1 MSTQKLSITVEAE
14 VAKALKAKVATRTLS
29 QFVNRAIV
37 HELERERL
45 RELIAHLEVELGP
58 ADETMVGEASA
69 AFDQVEA
76 AARRSRKRKSRARR

>member
-1 MSTQKLSITVEAE
+1 MSMQKLSITVEAD

-45 RELIAHLEVELGP
+45 RELLVELERVLGP
-58 ADETMVGEASA
+58 PDEALVAEASA
-69 AFDQVEA
+69 VFDELDAV
-76 AARRSRKRKSRARR
+76 ARRAGKRKSRTRR

>member
-45 RELIAHLEVELGP
+45 RELLADLEADLGP
-58 ADETMVGEASA
+58 PDETMVGEASA
-69 AFDQVEA
+69 AFDHIEA
-76 AARRSRKRKSRARR
+76 AARRPRKRKSRARR